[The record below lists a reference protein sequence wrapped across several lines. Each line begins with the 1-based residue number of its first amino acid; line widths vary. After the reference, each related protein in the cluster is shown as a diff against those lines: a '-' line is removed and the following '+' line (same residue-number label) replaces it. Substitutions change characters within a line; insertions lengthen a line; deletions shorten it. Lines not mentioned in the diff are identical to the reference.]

1 MSFDPDTDDVLKAIL
16 DSGFLPPHEEALTS
30 VINAVMLWTRLDE
43 ERASTP
49 DGLLLDVLI
58 SFNEI
63 ISEIVSA
70 AELPAH
76 GPSIALP
83 FSAARHTLAIAD
95 ALTLLAH
102 REGTP
107 PPVSLAEDDL
117 RARWV
122 EAIIGLCQGAG
133 LPAPCH
139 LSANGYVCIS
149 SGQLNFA
156 VKALRA
162 NPRVSLSPGD
172 PILADHPIPSPD
184 DRQET
189 DPDLAARCLAWQGA
203 AAICMA
209 ACVCPEFRFGVQPSR
224 N

>member
-1 MSFDPDTDDVLKAIL
+1 MIKAAL
-16 DSGFLPPHEEALTS
+16 DSGFLPPREEALTS
-30 VINAVMLWTRLDE
+30 VINAVMLWTTGSDK

-49 DGLLLDVLI
+49 EGLLLDVLM

-63 ISEIVSA
+63 TSEIVSA
-70 AELPAH
+70 AELPAS

-83 FSAARHTLAIAD
+83 FSAAQHTLAVAN
-95 ALTLLAH
+95 ALTLVTN

-107 PPVSLAEDDL
+107 RPVRLAEDDL

-139 LSANGYVCIS
+139 LSANAYVCIG

-156 VKALRA
+156 VRALRA

-184 DRQET
+184 DRQEK

-203 AAICMA
+203 ATICVA
-209 ACVCPEFRFGVQPSR
+209 ACLCPEFRLGTQPSR